1 VSSDGGVILLRQM
14 DDRLGLTDRMAALLG
29 DARDP
34 SRVRHSRREQIRQRV
49 YQICMGYEDCND
61 GDWLRHDPAFQFAC
75 DSEGR
80 PISSQPTLSRFEN
93 AVTGRE
99 LNRLWREFE
108 RDYVDGLDPE
118 TDLVVLDIDGTDD
131 ETHGDQQLS
140 FFHGFYD
147 HHMFHPLLVFD
158 ALSGQLITA
167 LLRPGRA
174 HAAKGATSILTRL
187 IRAIRRRCP
196 RAQILVRGDSA
207 FAMPKLIERL
217 EELNA
222 ELGDV
227 EYVIGVAKNA
237 RLLDLAAPLRA
248 SAAEQFDDRQQ
259 FVRRFTWLSYAS
271 KSWPSQ
277 RAVICKVEHSSRGE
291 NPRFVVTTLSEFS
304 PGLIY
309 DVAYCARGQSENLIK
324 DLKNALCADRLSCH
338 RFVANAFRL
347 LLHAI
352 AYRLMHALRTTVARV
367 APDVVYVESDRVRLA
382 TAQMD
387 TLRLRLLKV
396 AAYVSSSV
404 RRVLVRLPAAFPL
417 AAIFF
422 AVARELGAT

>member
-1 VSSDGGVILLRQM
+1 M
-14 DDRLGLTDRMAALLG
+14 
-29 DARDP
+29 
-34 SRVRHSRREQIRQRV
+34 
-49 YQICMGYEDCND
+49 
-61 GDWLRHDPAFQFAC
+61 
-75 DSEGR
+75 
-80 PISSQPTLSRFEN
+80 SRFEN

-99 LNRLWREFE
+99 LNQLWREFE
-108 RDYVDGLDPE
+108 RDYVDALDPTTE
-118 TDLVVLDIDGTDD
+118 LVVLDIDATDD
-131 ETHGDQQLS
+131 ETHGDQQLA

-158 ALSGQLITA
+158 AVSGQLITA

-174 HAAKGATSILTRL
+174 HAAKGATSLLTRL

-227 EYVIGVAKNA
+227 EYVLGVAKNA

-248 SAAEQFDDRQQ
+248 SAAEQFDDRRQ

-291 NPRFVVTTLSEFS
+291 NPRFVVTTLSEFP

-324 DLKNALCADRLSCH
+324 DLKNALHSDRLSCH

-352 AYRLMHALRTTVARV
+352 AYRVMHALRGI
-367 APDVVYVESDRVRLA
+367 PDRGCFRSDSVVSPIAMGFDL
-382 TAQMD
+382 
-387 TLRLRLLKV
+387 
-396 AAYVSSSV
+396 
-404 RRVLVRLPAAFPL
+404 
-417 AAIFF
+417 
-422 AVARELGAT
+422 

>member
-1 VSSDGGVILLRQM
+1 MSSDGGVILLRQM